1 MLIMKIICIG
11 RNYRDHAKEMN
22 ADVPEVPVFF
32 IKPDNCLLRNNQPFF
47 YPGFTSDLQYELEVV
62 LRINRLG
69 RSIKQKFAHRYY
81 DAITLGI
88 DFTARDLQRECKAK
102 GLPWEISKAFD
113 YSAPLGTFIPKEELG
128 DLNGLNFRLEVNGK
142 VVQQGNTANMIFG
155 YDELI
160 SYVSRFIT
168 FRTGDLLFTG
178 TPSGVGPVNVGD
190 RLQAYLND
198 RLMLDFFIK

>member
-1 MLIMKIICIG
+1 
-11 RNYRDHAKEMN
+11 MN
-22 ADVPEVPVFF
+22 VEVPQVPVFF
-32 IKPDNCLLRNNQPFF
+32 IKPDSCLLRNNQPFF
-47 YPGFTSDLQYELEVV
+47 YPEFTSDLQYELEVV

-69 RSIKQKFAHRYY
+69 RSIKPKFAHRYF
-81 DAITLGI
+81 DAVTLGI
-88 DFTARDLQRECKAK
+88 DFTARDLQSECKAK

-113 YSAPLGTFIPKEELG
+113 FSAPIGSFIPKDELG
-128 DLNGLNFRLEVNGK
+128 DLYNIDFRLELNGN

-178 TPSGVGPVNVGD
+178 TPSGVGPVRVGD
-190 RLQAYLND
+190 RLQAYLNST
-198 RLMLDFFIK
+198 LLLDFFVR